1 MVMDIKMMKERKIIM
16 SSSLIVNVCEVK
28 RVYPHKNADRLELA
42 EIKGWQ
48 TVIGKGQ
55 YKAGDIVVFIPP
67 DTLVPEA
74 LADELGIRNYL
85 GGKDKTRVKTVRLRG
100 EMSFGLA
107 VDVPDDRKWEVGYNC
122 ASDMNIEKYEPPM
135 RATAGDAAPEDA
147 LFTRYTDIEN
157 IRNFP
162 DVFEEGETVI
172 ATEKVDGSND
182 RIGISFSILEDGT
195 ETYEWKAG
203 SHALKR
209 KRPDAEGMKENIYW
223 HPYNLEG
230 VRKMVQHLHDDDGGN
245 NEVILYGEIY
255 GRVRGGHK
263 SLHYGK
269 PNSLNFV
276 AFDIKL
282 NGNYV
287 SWCELVN
294 SCEAFGVPY
303 VPIVAEFDF
312 SIEKAREFST
322 GDSLLAKR
330 NGMEEPHMREGIVLK
345 PIDERRDPAF
355 GRVVVKFLNDDYVIL
370 KNKAYDKGE
379 VTDFTDV

>member
-1 MVMDIKMMKERKIIM
+1 M
-16 SSSLIVNVCEVK
+16 SSSLIVSVCEVK
-28 RVYPHKNADRLELA
+28 EVRNHPAADRLDLA
-42 EIKGWQ
+42 IIKGWQ
-48 TVIGKGQ
+48 VVTGRDQ
-55 YKAGDIVVFIPP
+55 YKVGDVVIFIPP
-67 DTLVPEA
+67 DTLVPSE
-74 LADELGIRNYL
+74 LADKLNIRNYL

-107 VDVPDDRKWEVGYNC
+107 IDVPDDRNWEVGYNC
-122 ASDMNIEKYEPPM
+122 ASDMNIEKYEPPI

-162 DVFEEGETVI
+162 DVFKEGEPVI
-172 ATEKVDGSND
+172 ATEKVDGSNQ
-182 RIGISFSILEDGT
+182 RCGISFSILEDGT

-209 KRPDAEGMKENIYW
+209 KRPDEEDMKENIYW
-223 HPYNLEG
+223 YPYNLKS
-230 VRKMVQHLHDDDGGN
+230 VRDMVEYLHTHGSIKSNKIGHH
-245 NEVILYGEIY
+245 EVILYGEIY

-269 PNSLNFV
+269 ANSLNFV
-276 AFDIKL
+276 AFDIKID
-282 NGNYV
+282 GDYID
-287 SWCELVN
+287 
-294 SCEAFGVPY
+294 FGDFIALCNKYNVPT
-303 VPIVAEFDF
+303 VPVIASFNF
-312 SIEKAREFST
+312 SIEKAKFFST
-322 GDSLLAKR
+322 GESILAKQ
-330 NGMEEPHMREGIVLK
+330 NGMEEPHMREGIVIKPLK
-345 PIDERRDPAF
+345 ERRDPAF